1 MSLNIFKQKTI
12 TSIYIWG
19 MFVVFLFVVLF
30 TTLVIYEEYNDFEK
44 EAISIRKHYIAK
56 QKNKIRF
63 DVNRVLKYINFTY
76 EKNHTLVNEKHL
88 QSEVI
93 HAIEQLYGREDGT
106 GYIFIYTMNGL
117 NLSDPLQLHNI
128 GKNLYT
134 FKDAQGVEVIK
145 NLIKTSK
152 QKEGGFVNYSW
163 VKPVTGVATPKIS
176 YAKAFLPWQWMVGTG
191 VYLDE
196 VEKLILAEKSALKKR
211 LIKYMMEILSLT
223 VILFGIGLAGLAI
236 VNHIINKEIDTFS
249 RFFKRAS
256 KRHITIDEEQIQL
269 SEFKKMVKYI
279 NTMVNAIHRRKKKL
293 KEINQTLEKRVEEK
307 TENIRIQNQL
317 LEKEKE
323 FSETLVKAQDNFIK
337 HSIHEI
343 NTPLAVIMMHIDM
356 HKIKFGEDKYLSKV
370 EAASKMIAN
379 IYDDLSYMV
388 KKDRFVYEKEW
399 ISFSLFLE
407 GRIAFF
413 EEIAKGN
420 KHKILS
426 KIDPEINVYFSD
438 IELQRIV
445 DNNLSNAIK
454 YAHKNTDISIVLKK
468 VADTIVLEFI
478 TQSTPI
484 EDTKRIFEPFHQE
497 EERVGGFGLGLEIVG
512 SICKKEHVH
521 IEVTS
526 DSEVTIF
533 RYTFRDK
540 REDEDE
546 NTFT

>member
-44 EAISIRKHYIAK
+44 EAISIRKHYIAE

-76 EKNHTLVNEKHL
+76 EKNHAFVDKKHL
-88 QSEVI
+88 QNEVI

-163 VKPVTGVATPKIS
+163 VKPVTGVDTPKIS

-196 VEKLILAEKSALKKR
+196 VEKVILADKFALKKR

-223 VILFGIGLAGLAI
+223 VILFGLGLAGLAI
-236 VNHIINKEIDTFS
+236 VTHIINKEIDTFS
-249 RFFKRAS
+249 HFFKRAS
-256 KRHITIDEEQIQL
+256 KRYITIDEDQIQL
-269 SEFKKMVKYI
+269 SEFRKMVKYI
-279 NTMVNAIHRRKKKL
+279 NTMVNTIHRRKKKL
-293 KEINQTLEKRVEEK
+293 REINQTLEKRVEEK
-307 TENIRIQNQL
+307 TENIRIQNRL
-317 LEKEKE
+317 LAKEKE
-323 FSETLVKAQDNFIK
+323 FSETLVKAQDSFIK
-337 HSIHEI
+337 YSIHEI
-343 NTPLAVIMMHIDM
+343 NTPLAVIMTHIDIRKM
-356 HKIKFGEDKYLSKV
+356 KFGEDKYLSKI

-388 KKDRFVYEKEW
+388 KKDRFTYDKQW
-399 ISFSLFLE
+399 ISFSFFVQN
-407 GRIAFF
+407 RIDFF
-413 EEIAKGN
+413 EEIAAGN
-420 KHKILS
+420 AHKI
-426 KIDPEINVYFSD
+426 IANIEPNINIYMSD

-454 YAHKNTDISIVLKK
+454 YANKKTEIIVKLYEEEKQ
-468 VADTIVLEFI
+468 TILEFQTYSKEI
-478 TQSTPI
+478 VDTQ
-484 EDTKRIFEPFHQE
+484 RIFEPFHQE
-497 EERVGGFGLGLEIVG
+497 DEIQGGFGLGLEIVHA
-512 SICKKEHVH
+512 ICKKEHIKVNV
-521 IEVTS
+521 ISNSKE
-526 DSEVTIF
+526 TIF
-533 RYTFRDK
+533 KYTFIK
-540 REDEDE
+540 GGFNNED
-546 NTFT
+546 TLT

>member
-1 MSLNIFKQKTI
+1 M
-12 TSIYIWG
+12 
-19 MFVVFLFVVLF
+19 
-30 TTLVIYEEYNDFEK
+30 
-44 EAISIRKHYIAK
+44 
-56 QKNKIRF
+56 
-63 DVNRVLKYINFTY
+63 
-76 EKNHTLVNEKHL
+76 
-88 QSEVI
+88 
-93 HAIEQLYGREDGT
+93 
-106 GYIFIYTMNGL
+106 
-117 NLSDPLQLHNI
+117 
-128 GKNLYT
+128 
-134 FKDAQGVEVIK
+134 EVIK

-196 VEKLILAEKSALKKR
+196 VEKVIVAEKSALKKR

-223 VILFGIGLAGLAI
+223 VILFGLGLAGLAI
-236 VNHIINKEIDTFS
+236 VTHIINKEIDTFS
-249 RFFKRAS
+249 HFFKRAS
-256 KRHITIDEEQIQL
+256 KRYITIDEEQIQL
-269 SEFKKMVKYI
+269 SEFRKMVKYI
-279 NTMVNAIHRRKKKL
+279 NTMVNTIHRRKKKL

-307 TENIRIQNQL
+307 TENIRIQNRL

-356 HKIKFGEDKYLSKV
+356 HKIKFGEDKYLSKI

-426 KIDPEINVYFSD
+426 NIEPEINMC
-438 IELQRIV
+438 
-445 DNNLSNAIK
+445 
-454 YAHKNTDISIVLKK
+454 
-468 VADTIVLEFI
+468 
-478 TQSTPI
+478 
-484 EDTKRIFEPFHQE
+484 IFQ
-497 EERVGGFGLGLEIVG
+497 I
-512 SICKKEHVH
+512 
-521 IEVTS
+521 
-526 DSEVTIF
+526 
-533 RYTFRDK
+533 
-540 REDEDE
+540 
-546 NTFT
+546 